1 MSDYQKLVADEL
13 ALKLNENK
21 IGFEAAGEEKL
32 RSFITEICSAVLSEA
47 LGETEEGTQNVGI
60 WPRTIDGARSDI
72 RMKTEFRKAS
82 DFEKNFYKLF
92 ANSLIVHADNSQY
105 MRHIWVTC
113 MNLDTQ

>member
-13 ALKLNENK
+13 ELKLNENK
-21 IGFEAAGEEKL
+21 IAEEEKL
-32 RSFITEICSAVLSEA
+32 RSFFTEICSAVLSEA

-60 WPRTIDGARSDI
+60 WQRMIDGALSDI

-92 ANSLIVHADNSQY
+92 SNSLIIHAGNSQY
-105 MRHIWVTC
+105 VRHIWVTY